1 MVRVYQQYKI
11 RCSTED
17 RWYYKWIMQGD
28 AITCPIDDTH
38 TVDTNLT
45 KVLSSVINTNDINVD
60 LSHNIYRSDQIIR
73 IHASNSDVGTALEDI
88 WDVGGFYNWT
98 SGDPFNLQVTTNN
111 IEDGITGLGARK
123 IRVFGLDSNYNSIT
137 EDISILGNSTVY
149 STNQFHRVFETHV
162 LETGTFHGSNYNNID
177 TGVSGSGLVLSR
189 IGGDGGTID
198 TSDYGVATSQQSTY
212 TVPAG
217 KTAYITRIGASI
229 DTNKTAD
236 IFLYKV
242 SGIDT
247 TPYQPRELMWRLDGF
262 GDHFILNL
270 KSFIKIPE
278 KSDIWF
284 RAKASASAVITV
296 DYDLYLVD
304 Q

>member
-17 RWYYKWIMQGD
+17 TWHYKWIMKGD

-38 TVDTNLT
+38 TVDTDLT
-45 KVLSSVINTNDINVD
+45 KVLKSEVNTNDINVN

-73 IHASNSDVGTALEDI
+73 IHASNSGVGTALEDI
-88 WDVGGFYNWT
+88 WDVGGYYNWT
-98 SGDPFNLQVTTNN
+98 TDPSYLQVTTNN
-111 IEDGITGLGARK
+111 IQDGITGLGARK
-123 IRVFGLDSNYNSIT
+123 IRIFGLDSNYDSLT

-149 STNQFHRVFETHV
+149 TTNQFRRVFESHV
-162 LETGTFHGSNYNNID
+162 LETGTFHGSNYNIINI
-177 TGVSGSGLVLSR
+177 GVSGSGLALSR
-189 IGGDGGTID
+189 IAGDGGTID
-198 TSDYGVATSQQSTY
+198 TSDYGVGTSQQSTY

-217 KTAYITRIGASI
+217 KTAYITRISASI

-236 IFLYKV
+236 IYLYKV
-242 SGIDT
+242 SGIDQ
-247 TPYQPRELMWRLDGF
+247 TPYLPKELLWRLDGYGEQYSIDF
-262 GDHFILNL
+262 R
-270 KSFIKIPE
+270 SYIKIPE

-304 Q
+304 A

>member
-1 MVRVYQQYKI
+1 
-11 RCSTED
+11 
-17 RWYYKWIMQGD
+17 MQGD
-28 AITCPIDDTH
+28 SITCPSDNTH
-38 TVDTNLT
+38 TIDTDLT
-45 KVLSSVINTNDINVD
+45 KVLNSQVNTNDINVD
-60 LSHNIYRSDQIIR
+60 LSHNIYRNDQIIR
-73 IHASNSDVGTALEDI
+73 IHASNRAVGTTLEDI
-88 WDVGGFYNWT
+88 WDVGGYYNWT
-98 SGDPFNLQVTTNN
+98 SDLFNIQVTTNN
-111 IEDGITGLGARK
+111 AEDDGITGLGARK
-123 IRVFGLDSNYNSIT
+123 IRVFGLDDDYNSIT

-149 STNQFHRVFETHV
+149 STQQFRRVFESHV

-177 TGVSGSGLVLSR
+177 VGVSGSGLVLSR
-189 IGGDGGTID
+189 IAGDGGTID

-217 KTAYITRIGASI
+217 KTAYITKIGVSI

-247 TPYQPRELMWRLDGF
+247 TPYQPRELLWRLDGF
-262 GDHFILNL
+262 GEQYTLHL
-270 KSFIKIPE
+270 KSFIKVPE

-284 RAKASASAVITV
+284 RATASTTAVITV